1 MELITTIEQ
10 LRQYVKLN
18 ASTDWDT
25 YRPFL
30 LDAQEK
36 YITPYFGEALL
47 ETIANDEND
56 KLRER
61 ILRALGPFSLA
72 LATHELSINFG
83 ETGHTVT
90 RTDKLAPASDAKIK
104 LATESLL
111 ERGWHNLDRAIRY
124 VSMNVKKYTDWNESE
139 YSKLVGTALFGN
151 YNDFQDNG
159 LVDISYSPLTFSRL
173 RMLIIRIEKSETFRL
188 LPAHYVYEG
197 NAEMLS
203 AMQAYTASRVAEL
216 HTNANRDN
224 NLRDAPPIMLIHEEG
239 ADSKNYYAT
248 QANYWKS
255 KITELL
261 IAENVIE
268 DNREVKVNGSDK
280 TIFFAGGSRIESE

>member
-1 MELITTIEQ
+1 MELIHDIET

-61 ILRALGPFSLA
+61 IFRALAPFSLA

-111 ERGWHNLDRAIRY
+111 ERGWHNLDRALRY
-124 VSMNVKKYTDWNESE
+124 VSMNATDYPTWQEDNRMI
-139 YSKLVGTALFGN
+139 GTVLFGN
-151 YNDFQDNG
+151 YNEFQEEG
-159 LVDISYSPLTFSRL
+159 LIDINYSPLTFSRL
-173 RMLIIRIEKSETFRL
+173 RMLIMRIERSETL
-188 LPAHYVYEG
+188 LLSPPDYLFNNE
-197 NAEMLS
+197 NKKLLS

-224 NLRDAPPIMLIHEEG
+224 NLKDAPPIMLIHEES

-261 IAENVIE
+261 IAEKVIE

-280 TIFFAGGSRIESE
+280 TIFFAGGTRIESE

>member
-1 MELITTIEQ
+1 MELIRDIDT
-10 LRQYVKLN
+10 LRRYVKIN
-18 ASTDWDT
+18 ASTSWDT
-25 YRPFL
+25 ISSFVI
-30 LDAQEK
+30 DAQEK

-47 ETIANDEND
+47 STIANKDSDE
-56 KLRER
+56 LRSR

-83 ETGHTVT
+83 EAGHTVT
-90 RTDKLAPASDAKIK
+90 RTTTLAPASDAKIK

-111 ERGWHNLDRAIRY
+111 ERGWHNLDRALRY
-124 VSMNVKKYTDWNESE
+124 VSMNATDYPTWQEDNRMI
-139 YSKLVGTALFGN
+139 GTVLFGS
-151 YNDFQDNG
+151 YNEFQEEG
-159 LVDISYSPLTFSRL
+159 LIDINYSPLTFSRL
-173 RMLIIRIEKSETFRL
+173 RMLIMRIERSETL
-188 LPAHYVYEG
+188 LLSPPDYLFNNE
-197 NAEMLS
+197 NKKLLS

-216 HTNANRDN
+216 QTNADKDN
-224 NLRDAPPIMLIHEEG
+224 NLKDAPPIQLLHEGGSE
-239 ADSKNYYAT
+239 SKNYYAT

-280 TIFFAGGSRIESE
+280 TIFFAGGSRVESE

>member
-1 MELITTIEQ
+1 MELIHDIET

-47 ETIANDEND
+47 DTIANDYND

-83 ETGHTVT
+83 EAGHTVT

-111 ERGWHNLDRAIRY
+111 ERAWNNLDGAIRH
-124 VSMNVKKYTDWNESE
+124 VSMNAQKYTDWNESE

-159 LVDISYSPLTFSRL
+159 LVDINYSPLTFMRL
-173 RMLIIRIEKSETFRL
+173 RMLIIRIEKSETFLL
-188 LPAHYVYEG
+188 LPAHYEYEG
-197 NAEMLS
+197 NTQLLS

-216 HTNANRDN
+216 QTNADRDKH
-224 NLRDAPPIMLIHEEG
+224 LKDAPPIQLLHEGG

-255 KITELL
+255 KIMELL
-261 IAENVIE
+261 IADDAIE
-268 DNREVKVNGSDK
+268 DNREVKVNDYDR
-280 TIFFAGGSRIESE
+280 TVFVANGSRIDG

>member
-1 MELITTIEQ
+1 M
-10 LRQYVKLN
+10 N
-18 ASTDWDT
+18 A
-25 YRPFL
+25 
-30 LDAQEK
+30 Q
-36 YITPYFGEALL
+36 
-47 ETIANDEND
+47 
-56 KLRER
+56 
-61 ILRALGPFSLA
+61 
-72 LATHELSINFG
+72 
-83 ETGHTVT
+83 
-90 RTDKLAPASDAKIK
+90 
-104 LATESLL
+104 
-111 ERGWHNLDRAIRY
+111 
-124 VSMNVKKYTDWNESE
+124 KYTDWNESE

-216 HTNANRDN
+216 HTNADRDN
-224 NLRDAPPIMLIHEEG
+224 NLKDAPPIMLIHEEG

-261 IAENVIE
+261 IADDAIE

-280 TIFFAGGSRIESE
+280 TIFFAGGSRIDN

>member
-1 MELITTIEQ
+1 MELIHDIET
-10 LRQYVKLN
+10 LRKYVKLN

-47 ETIANDEND
+47 EAIATEQTDE
-56 KLRER
+56 LRSR

-104 LATESLL
+104 LATDSLL
-111 ERGWHNLDRAIRY
+111 ERGWHNLDRALRY
-124 VSMNVKKYTDWNESE
+124 VSMNATDYPTWQEDSRMM
-139 YSKLVGTALFGN
+139 STALFGN
-151 YNDFQDNG
+151 YNEFQEEG
-159 LVDISYSPLTFSRL
+159 MVDINYSPLTFSRL
-173 RMLIIRIEKSETFRL
+173 RTLIMRIEKSETLLLLPTEFDYKENTRL
-188 LPAHYVYEG
+188 L
-197 NAEMLS
+197 N
-203 AMQAYTASRVAEL
+203 AMQSYTASRVAEL
-216 HTNANRDN
+216 QTNADSNN
-224 NLRDAPPIMLIHEEG
+224 NLKDAPPIQLLHEGG
-239 ADSKNYYAT
+239 ADSCNYYAT
-248 QANYWKS
+248 QANFWKN

-261 IAENVIE
+261 IAEGEIE
-268 DNREVKVNGSDK
+268 DNRTLKVNDYDRTVFVANGR
-280 TIFFAGGSRIESE
+280 RIE